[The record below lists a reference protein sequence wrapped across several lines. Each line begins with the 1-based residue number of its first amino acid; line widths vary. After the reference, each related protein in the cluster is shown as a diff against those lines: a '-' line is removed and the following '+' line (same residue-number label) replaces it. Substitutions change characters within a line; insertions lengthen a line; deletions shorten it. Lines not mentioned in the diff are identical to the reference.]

1 MFCLYLLNRGNLFL
15 RLRKRFIYEYYLSLD
30 MAEEK
35 KPLTVQDKF
44 VQNMLQSSQ
53 EKKEVRVSNIY
64 GNIDEDA
71 LSKTMESIKKGTY
84 RR

>member
-1 MFCLYLLNRGNLFL
+1 
-15 RLRKRFIYEYYLSLD
+15 

-35 KPLTVQDKF
+35 KPITVQDKF

-53 EKKEVRVSNIY
+53 EKKEASVGNIY
-64 GNIDEDA
+64 GNVDQVA
-71 LSKTMESIKKGTY
+71 LDKTMEAIKKGTY

>member
-1 MFCLYLLNRGNLFL
+1 
-15 RLRKRFIYEYYLSLD
+15 
-30 MAEEK
+30 MAEDK
-35 KPLTVQDKF
+35 KRPLTVQEQF
-44 VQNMLQSSQ
+44 VQSMLQSSQ

-71 LSKTMESIKKGTY
+71 LSKTMESIKKGAY

>member
-1 MFCLYLLNRGNLFL
+1 
-15 RLRKRFIYEYYLSLD
+15 